1 MTVAGRTK
9 AVALLHIHRRLLCTH
24 LHRDSCAHASC
35 SYYLHLLLYTCLF
48 TKTFSNLGVS
58 AHEFA
63 NEYNK
68 VWGRQRPTLVQSS
81 KLRQPYNEHVPTLH
95 TQVYCDSDED
105 EEPAKEATK
114 ETTRPKSKRSRTRK
128 AD

>member
-1 MTVAGRTK
+1 MDVSAATVIPLLLAC
-9 AVALLHIHRRLLCTH
+9 AV
-24 LHRDSCAHASC
+24 
-35 SYYLHLLLYTCLF
+35 LYTCLF
-48 TKTFSNLGVS
+48 TKTFSNLGGS

-68 VWGRQRPTLVQSS
+68 VLVRLLVQPS
-81 KLRQPYNEHVPTLH
+81 KPTYLSGDNVYAPTLH